1 MRLNL
6 EEFNGEGG
14 LVEGGGGGG
23 GLIKKGL
30 NLERFNSIEGLIF
43 EQMH

>member
-14 LVEGGGGGG
+14 LVEGGGGVN
-23 GLIKKGL
+23 KKGL

>member
-6 EEFNGEGG
+6 EEFNGE
-14 LVEGGGGGG
+14 GG